1 MTPALAPPRSPLSGS
16 SRSMSSRRLIA
27 ALAVAAMGCLPP
39 LAPGKHKQD
48 TDPVD
53 THTGDS
59 DTWVD
64 PGTDDD
70 GDGYTVEDGDCDD
83 GDAGINPGVTSDGCD
98 GEDNDCDGA
107 IDEDFDGDEY
117 EPNDERGYYLGTMES
132 EAEVLLFGY
141 LTSDS
146 DVDRFR
152 FWLEDDAWS
161 WFNIEAWLYAVP
173 ADADYAL
180 ELVWVEDVY
189 GEDQGTVASADDAG
203 DGGIESLDW
212 GGDAMLADGGL
223 YEVVVRSSGGSSC
236 AAPYQLQIITGG
248 W

>member
-1 MTPALAPPRSPLSGS
+1 
-16 SRSMSSRRLIA
+16 MSATRLIA
-27 ALAVAAMGCLPP
+27 ALTVAAIGCLPP
-39 LAPGKHKQD
+39 LDSGESKQD

-59 DTWVD
+59 EPWVD

-70 GDGYTVEDGDCDD
+70 GDGYTIEDGDCDD
-83 GDAGINPGVTSDGCD
+83 GDPAIHPGVGSDGCD
-98 GEDNDCDGA
+98 GEDNDCDGDV
-107 IDEDFDGDEY
+107 DEDFDEDEY
-117 EPNDERGYYLGTMES
+117 EPNDDRGYYLGTMKS

-141 LTSDS
+141 LATDD

-152 FWLEDDAWS
+152 FWIEDDAWS

-173 ADADYAL
+173 ANADYAL
-180 ELVWVEDVY
+180 ELVWVEDVH
-189 GEDQGTVASADDAG
+189 GEEQGTVASVDDAG
-203 DGGIESLDW
+203 NGGIESLDW
-212 GGDAMLADGGL
+212 GGDVMLADGGL